1 MTSIIEQFIL
11 LKQIL
16 RKEDKIIVAVSGGID
31 SMVLLTLLY
40 QLGYTIVVAHCNFGL
55 RGEASDL
62 DEALVKSYCQKL
74 EVKFYS
80 KKFKETADLKDSK
93 IGIQEL
99 ARTLRYNWFE
109 QLLVEIGYNKIATAH
124 HLDDQLETV
133 LFNLIRGTG
142 LNGIRGIAVK
152 KDNLIRP
159 LLCFDKSAIHQ
170 IAEENDIP
178 YRTDSSNLEDQYTRN
193 KIRHKVLPV
202 LKEINKNAALHAQ
215 ELSEWAAYFVSADPT
230 FEPLYNIDLNAIKNQ
245 QFPAQFLLHQLGFFG
260 FNKYQIEDLLKHI
273 YLGKYG
279 NAFYSAQYK
288 LFVNKNQIEIIENSV
303 RNSFSISIESLP
315 YNASMNELN
324 LSIELVNHPIEL
336 KQANTFYIGLQT
348 IELPIKINTIN
359 AGDLIQPYGM
369 KGHKTIGNYFT
380 DKKLSHKLREKAFKL
395 IVNDQIAALIPYCID
410 QKFAVTEESKFI
422 LKIAIKK
429 A

>member
-1 MTSIIEQFIL
+1 MPQKKEKKKVIKKEAIGAKNFTYKDITGKTKFVTADNLEQA
-11 LKQIL
+11 KA
-16 RKEDKIIVAVSGGID
+16 KV
-31 SMVLLTLLY
+31 
-40 QLGYTIVVAHCNFGL
+40 
-55 RGEASDL
+55 
-62 DEALVKSYCQKL
+62 
-74 EVKFYS
+74 
-80 KKFKETADLKDSK
+80 KKFDSK
-93 IGIQEL
+93 I
-99 ARTLRYNWFE
+99 
-109 QLLVEIGYNKIATAH
+109 
-124 HLDDQLETV
+124 
-133 LFNLIRGTG
+133 
-142 LNGIRGIAVK
+142 
-152 KDNLIRP
+152 
-159 LLCFDKSAIHQ
+159 
-170 IAEENDIP
+170 
-178 YRTDSSNLEDQYTRN
+178 
-193 KIRHKVLPV
+193 
-202 LKEINKNAALHAQ
+202 
-215 ELSEWAAYFVSADPT
+215 
-230 FEPLYNIDLNAIKNQ
+230 DLNTIKNQ

-279 NAFYSAQYK
+279 NIFYSAQYK

-429 A
+429 T